1 METTTTLNTESCQSP
16 YTDTQI
22 QAHPITAHHDI
33 PSPTFRTTPHS
44 SPKNPINAGNLLTRA
59 TVLMRTTGTRK
70 RLRLTMVATRP
81 SDGTANDAS
90 YQEPAAMVAWTKG
103 ESNREVAEM
112 LCDFPVRLSGD
123 LEDACIDK
131 GIDLVISKRFPRSS
145 MVSSL
150 VPVAF
155 DAAAITSVTVAVGEG
170 PHSPLAVSIAE
181 RIADSLGVPGSAIAA
196 YRTSEQGD
204 LAQQRLDRLV
214 GSGSSF
220 DTRTLRTHDPRSIT
234 DHISKETLLVHGAS
248 GGSFIERHLTGTG
261 NRLKSRARGCV
272 LVVRSSEPK
281 CFQSAVSPTL
291 YALAPELLVADALR
305 IMTHPFAPVASARKL
320 LGIVRV
326 ETLVTADPRSSI
338 EASIESVT
346 GLNRKDPVRVATFER
361 DHLGPGPLPVI
372 DDEGY
377 LVGVIED

>member
-1 METTTTLNTESCQSP
+1 
-16 YTDTQI
+16 
-22 QAHPITAHHDI
+22 
-33 PSPTFRTTPHS
+33 
-44 SPKNPINAGNLLTRA
+44 
-59 TVLMRTTGTRK
+59 
-70 RLRLTMVATRP
+70 MVTTRP
-81 SDGTANDAS
+81 RDEMANDPS
-90 YQEPAAMVAWTKG
+90 NSESSVTVAWTKG

-112 LCDFPVRLSGD
+112 LCDHPVRLSGN

-131 GIDLVISKRFPRSS
+131 RVDIVISKRFPRSS
-145 MVSSL
+145 IVSSV

-155 DAAAITSVTVAVGEG
+155 DADAITSVAVAVGEG
-170 PHSPLAVSIAE
+170 PHSPLAVDIAE
-181 RIADSLGVPGSAIAA
+181 SVADALGVPGTAIAA
-196 YRTSEQGD
+196 YQTSDQGD
-204 LAQQRLDRLV
+204 LARQRLDRLL

-220 DTRTLRTHDPRSIT
+220 ETRILRSQDPRSIA

-281 CFQSAVSPTL
+281 CFQSSVSPTPFT
-291 YALAPELLVADALR
+291 LAPELLVADAIQ
-305 IMTHPFAPVASARKL
+305 IMAHPFAPVASARKL

-326 ETLVTADPRSSI
+326 ETLVTADPGSSI
-338 EASIESVT
+338 GALIEPVA
-346 GLNRKDPVRVATFER
+346 GLNRKDPIRVATFER

-372 DDEGY
+372 DDEGC